1 MRQTVADTLVI
12 IPTYNEIE
20 NIARMLDMVLAFPER
35 FHVLIVDDGSP
46 DGTANIVKTYIS
58 KFPDQLFILERTEK
72 SGLGRAY
79 IAGFNWAL
87 ARDYEYILEMDC
99 DFSHNPK
106 DLSRLKAACEV
117 DGADLSV
124 GSRYVPGGKLE
135 NWPYNRVLLSYFASV
150 YVRIITF
157 MNVKDA
163 TAGFVCYKRNL
174 LKTID
179 LDKIRF
185 VGYAFQIEMKYAAHS
200 LGFKI
205 SEIPITFTDRMEGN
219 SKMSKGI
226 VKEAIIGVLKMRWNS
241 FFRKYGKR
249 N

>member
-1 MRQTVADTLVI
+1 MIKTVSDTLVI
-12 IPTYNEIE
+12 IPTYNELE
-20 NIARMLDMVLAFPER
+20 NIARMLDMVLSFSER
-35 FHVLIVDDGSP
+35 FHILIVDDGSP
-46 DGTANIVKTYIS
+46 DGTANIVKAYMT
-58 KFPDQLFILERTEK
+58 KFPEQLFILERSEK

-106 DLSRLKAACEV
+106 DLSRLKIACAT

-124 GSRYVPGGKLE
+124 GSRYVAGGKLE
-135 NWPYNRVLLSYFASV
+135 NWPYNRILLSYFASV

-174 LKTID
+174 LETID
-179 LDKIRF
+179 LDQIRF
-185 VGYAFQIEMKYAAHS
+185 VGYAFQIEMKYAAHT

-205 SEIPITFTDRMEGN
+205 MEIPITFTDRMEGN

-241 FFRKYGKR
+241 FFRKYGK
-249 N
+249 